1 MIDAALRADLHRT
14 FAAALACEDPTK
26 ARRELLSAGWL
37 DALHEDEPVAAG
49 LLFRLQGRTR
59 CDAGA
64 LDDVLISRLARRWP
78 VATEGDLAVAHPL
91 TRTGTGPTTHAVL
104 PARRDATRLLW
115 VERLF
120 PEKLQILDVGEG
132 WSEETVRGV
141 DPSFGLI
148 RLAGRLGTPV
158 GEWSGAEV
166 GSVWKGAV
174 ATGRV
179 AIAHQMTAAAL
190 TLVELANEYAKERRQ
205 FGVPIGSF
213 QAVKHRLAEALVAV
227 QAADAAAVAAATSQC
242 ETGAGVAKV
251 LAGRAATVAGRNC
264 LQVFGGIGFTTE
276 HDFHRY
282 YRRNLVLERFLGDG
296 PEIEAELGA
305 TLRAAPTGGTV
316 IELDDV
322 PATGLIGL
330 PNRV

>member
-1 MIDAALRADLHRT
+1 MIDGDLRADLHRT
-14 FAAALACEDPTK
+14 FAAALACEDPAK
-26 ARRELLSAGWL
+26 ARQGLLGAGWL
-37 DALHEDEPVAAG
+37 DALHEDEPVAAA

-64 LDDVLISRLARRWP
+64 LDDVLTSRVARSWPLA
-78 VATEGDLAVAHPL
+78 ADGDLAVAHPL
-91 TRTGTGPTTHAVL
+91 TRTGAGPTTHAVL
-104 PARRDATRLLW
+104 AARRHARRLLW

-120 PEKLQILDVGEG
+120 PEKLQILEVPDG
-132 WSEETVRGV
+132 WPGDTVRGV

-148 RLAGRLGTPV
+148 PLTGRPGTPV
-158 GEWSGAEV
+158 GEWSGAEAR
-166 GSVWKGAV
+166 SVWKGAV
-174 ATGRV
+174 AAGRV

-190 TLVELANEYAKERRQ
+190 ALVELANGYAKERRQ

-213 QAVKHRLAEALVAV
+213 QAVKHRLADALVAV
-227 QAADAAAVAAATSQC
+227 EAADAAAVAAATSRSD
-242 ETGAGVAKV
+242 TGAGVAKV
-251 LAGRAATVAGRNC
+251 LACRAAAVAGRNC

-305 TLRAAPTGGTV
+305 TLRAAPANGTV

-322 PATGLIGL
+322 PAADLIGL